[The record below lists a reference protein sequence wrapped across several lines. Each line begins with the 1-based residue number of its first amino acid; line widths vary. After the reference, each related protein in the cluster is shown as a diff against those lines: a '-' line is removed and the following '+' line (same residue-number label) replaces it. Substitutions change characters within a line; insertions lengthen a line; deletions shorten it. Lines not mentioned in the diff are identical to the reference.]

1 MISYL
6 DLKEHRNQWIID
18 INFDV
23 TLDIFRSS
31 LMNLLSFKTFITSF
45 VVDYETFNEMSRDL
59 LMLHSIYFDH
69 QFVFTFK
76 TFITPSSW
84 MTKRSKKSHVTCWC
98 YTRYISIINLFSHSK
113 HSSLLHR
120 GWRNVQRKVTWLVDV
135 TLDIFRSSFCFHIQN
150 IHHSFIV
157 DDETFKEMSR
167 DLLMLHSIYFN
178 HQFVFTFKT
187 FITPSSYMATR
198 DVTVWKRI

>member
-6 DLKEHRNQWIID
+6 DLKEHLNQWIID

-31 LMNLLSFKTFITSF
+31 LMNLLSFKTFIT
-45 VVDYETFNEMSRDL
+45 L
-59 LMLHSIYFDH
+59 
-69 QFVFTFK
+69 
-76 TFITPSSW
+76 SSW
-84 MTKRSKKSHVTCWC
+84 ITKRSTKCHVTYWC
-98 YTRYISIINLFSHSK
+98 YIRYISIIILFSHSK

-157 DDETFKEMSR
+157 DDETFKEKSR

-187 FITPSSYMATR
+187 FITPSLWMAN
-198 DVTVWKRI
+198 V